1 MQLAKE
7 AHINKVCING
17 YVKDIRQFDK
27 TPFNIIPKRC
37 EVVKN
42 TIYNEEMLFCWN

>member
-7 AHINKVCING
+7 NRVNKVCING

-27 TPFNIIPKRC
+27 TPFNIIPNRY
-37 EVVKN
+37 EIVKN
-42 TIYNEEMLFCWN
+42 TIYNEGILFCWN